1 MFVLKILE
9 KIKEP
14 RLKFS
19 QRSLKVLSKMVIYQE
34 TIIKLIN
41 IQLTKLKP
49 AAKKTIKKNKGKML
63 RLTKRIFEDK
73 ELLHELFLTTRQKI
87 KIGNLIANN
96 MPRDTKFSKD

>member
-49 AAKKTIKKNKGKML
+49 AAKKTAKK
-63 RLTKRIFEDK
+63 TKEK
-73 ELLHELFLTTRQKI
+73 C
-87 KIGNLIANN
+87 
-96 MPRDTKFSKD
+96 

>member
-34 TIIKLIN
+34 TKIKLIN

-49 AAKKTIKKNKGKML
+49 AAKKTTKK
-63 RLTKRIFEDK
+63 TKEK
-73 ELLHELFLTTRQKI
+73 C
-87 KIGNLIANN
+87 
-96 MPRDTKFSKD
+96 

>member
-1 MFVLKILE
+1 MFVLKFLG
-9 KIKEP
+9 KIKKT

-49 AAKKTIKKNKGKML
+49 AAKKTTKK
-63 RLTKRIFEDK
+63 TKEK
-73 ELLHELFLTTRQKI
+73 C
-87 KIGNLIANN
+87 
-96 MPRDTKFSKD
+96 

>member
-49 AAKKTIKKNKGKML
+49 AAKKTTKKQRKNV
-63 RLTKRIFEDK
+63 
-73 ELLHELFLTTRQKI
+73 KI
-87 KIGNLIANN
+87 N
-96 MPRDTKFSKD
+96 

>member
-49 AAKKTIKKNKGKML
+49 AAKKTTKKNKGKML
-63 RLTKRIFEDK
+63 RLTKKIFEDK
-73 ELLHELFLTTRQKI
+73 ELLHELFLTTRQKS

>member
-49 AAKKTIKKNKGKML
+49 AAKKTTKK
-63 RLTKRIFEDK
+63 TKEK
-73 ELLHELFLTTRQKI
+73 C
-87 KIGNLIANN
+87 
-96 MPRDTKFSKD
+96 